1 MTQHY
6 FITGTSSGLGRGL
19 TERLLAR
26 GDRVA
31 ATVRQ
36 ADALHEL
43 QQRYGDRLL
52 VLQCDLTE
60 ARAVQTSVARAFEA
74 FGHLDVIVNNAGYGL
89 FGAAEA
95 LSDAQIRRQID
106 TNLLGSIAVIRAALP
121 GLRAQRKGLIVQV
134 SSEGG
139 QIAYPGF
146 SLYHATKW
154 GIEGFVEAVAKEVAP
169 FGIRCLIVEP
179 GPTSTQ
185 FGAGLDHGE
194 WSDAYDGTPVDE
206 VRRAIEGRSGAVFA
220 FADADKTVD
229 AMLHAID
236 NEPRPLRLALGRSAY
251 TSIRSALQAR
261 LAEVEEQEAV
271 ANSVMPESR

>member
-1 MTQHY
+1 MIQHY
-6 FITGTSSGLGRGL
+6 FITGTSSGLGRSL

-36 ADALHEL
+36 PDALRDL
-43 QQRYGDRLL
+43 QQQYGERLL
-52 VLQCDLTE
+52 VLPCDLTDTH
-60 ARAVQTSVARAFEA
+60 AVQTSVARAFEA

-95 LSDAQIRRQID
+95 LGDAQIRRQID

-121 GLRAQRKGLIVQV
+121 SLRAQRKGLIVQV

-169 FGIRCLIVEP
+169 LGIRCLIVEP

-185 FGAGLDHGE
+185 FGAGLDHAA
-194 WSDAYDGTPVDE
+194 WNDAYDGTPVDE
-206 VRRAIEGRSGAVFA
+206 VRQAIAARSGAVFA

-229 AMLHAID
+229 AMLRAID
-236 NEPRPLRLALGRSAY
+236 SEPRPLRLALGSSAY
-251 TSIRSALQAR
+251 TSIRGALKAR
-261 LAEVEEQEAV
+261 LAEVETQEAV
-271 ANSVMPESR
+271 ANSVMP